1 MKWQFKDR
9 TPAWAWILAV
19 LLMLNIALQVAAAYG
34 VPRWAP
40 IHPDPIHSYAI
51 HYQGGP
57 TYFVQPWLGVYFDYG
72 FEAAFGLLAL
82 FILLLFLNRDKL
94 ERVS

>member
-19 LLMLNIALQVAAAYG
+19 ILILNIALQIATAYG

-40 IHPDPIHSYAI
+40 VRADLIDSYPIR
-51 HYQGGP
+51 YQGGP
-57 TYFVQPWLGVYFDYG
+57 TYFVQPWLGLYFDYG
-72 FEAAFGLLAL
+72 FEAGFGLLAL
-82 FILLLFLNRDKL
+82 FIVLLFLNRDNL
-94 ERVS
+94 ERVR